1 MNIQTIRNVED
12 CVPLYL
18 PHSLYLKPKTGL
30 NISVSLPTAE
40 KQSGKTISNYDVMEK
55 LREITKPDSFSVLKV
70 SLNKFLLKA
79 KLIKFFLIPG
89 F

>member
-30 NISVSLPTAE
+30 NISVSLPTPE
-40 KQSGKTISNYDVMEK
+40 KQSGKTISNWDVMEK

-70 SLNKFLLKA
+70 SFSFLELFVG
-79 KLIKFFLIPG
+79 IYIFFFPG

>member
-40 KQSGKTISNYDVMEK
+40 KQSGKTISNWDVMEK

-70 SLNKFLLKA
+70 
-79 KLIKFFLIPG
+79 ITFF
-89 F
+89 FFF